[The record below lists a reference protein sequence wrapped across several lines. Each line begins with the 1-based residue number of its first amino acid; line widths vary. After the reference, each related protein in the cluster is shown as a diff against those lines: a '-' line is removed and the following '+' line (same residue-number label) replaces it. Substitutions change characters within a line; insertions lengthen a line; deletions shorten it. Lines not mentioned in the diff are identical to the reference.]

1 LQFIRNPHPQSG
13 VHVLGFSDARMDA
26 LAAEKRE
33 EKIVMIDATYLK
45 EHRTATNRAAK
56 KGIEPC
62 IPSLKEWKAPILH
75 QEI

>member
-1 LQFIRNPHPQSG
+1 
-13 VHVLGFSDARMDA
+13 MDA